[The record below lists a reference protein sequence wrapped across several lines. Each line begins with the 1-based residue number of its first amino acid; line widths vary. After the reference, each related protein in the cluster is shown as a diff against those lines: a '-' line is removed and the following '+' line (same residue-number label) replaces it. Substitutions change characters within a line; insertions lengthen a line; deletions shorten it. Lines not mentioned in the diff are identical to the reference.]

1 MTTTPPG
8 GSATAPPPPPPPPP
22 SGGPRVPWAEMRELG
37 RIRRSMTDRKIAG
50 VGGGI
55 ARHFDIDPL
64 VVRVALV
71 VLVLFGGG
79 GILLYGV
86 AWLIVPDDSGDAVVR
101 MDDRSRSVALLVVG
115 ALTALSLVGEMFGG
129 THFPW
134 PLPVVGVIV
143 IVVLLGRQRH
153 RSWHD
158 GYQVPAPPPP
168 TATGT
173 GGATYAGYQPPAPA
187 PRRDPRRRG
196 PILFGAAFAVAVL
209 ALAALATIDLA
220 GADLPPSAYPAAV
233 LATCGAFLVLGA
245 FWGRAGALILVGL
258 VAAFATLVTS
268 VADGFDI
275 GKTDAKPGSAA
286 ELQSHYH
293 RDVGQVIVDLTDVT
307 DPEELDGRTLDV
319 DASVGQL
326 TVIVPEEGLD
336 VTVRATIG
344 AGGET
349 VLFGDRVDGSADR
362 SYDGGTGADTPH
374 LTIDADLT
382 FGQIEVETEKEA
394 A

>member
-1 MTTTPPG
+1 
-8 GSATAPPPPPPPPP
+8 
-22 SGGPRVPWAEMRELG
+22 MRELG
-37 RIRRSMTDRKIAG
+37 RIRRSLTDRKIAG

-55 ARHFDIDPL
+55 ARHLDIDPI

-86 AWLIVPDDSGDAVVR
+86 AWLIVPDDSGDSVVR

-134 PLPVVGVIV
+134 PLPVVGVVV
-143 IVVLLGRQRH
+143 IVLLLGRQRH
-153 RSWHD
+153 RAWHA
-158 GYQVPAPPPP
+158 GYQAPAPPPP
-168 TATGT
+168 VTGT
-173 GGATYAGYQPPAPA
+173 GGATYAGYQPPPPA
-187 PRRDPRRRG
+187 PRRNPRRRG
-196 PILFGAAFAVAVL
+196 PILFGLAFAVALLAIVL
-209 ALAALATIDLA
+209 LATIDLA

-245 FWGRAGALILVGL
+245 FWGRAGGLILVGL
-258 VAAFATLVTS
+258 VAAIATLVTS

-275 GKTDAKPGSAA
+275 GQTTAKPDSAA
-286 ELQSHYH
+286 ELHSHYH
-293 RDVGQVIVDLTDVT
+293 RDIGQVVVDLTDVT
-307 DPEELDGRTLDV
+307 DLDGLNGRTLDV

-326 TVIVPEEGLD
+326 TVIVPDEGLD
-336 VTVRATIG
+336 VAVRATIG

-349 VLFGDRVDGSADR
+349 VLFGDRVSGSADR
-362 SYDGGTGADTPH
+362 TYDGGPGAGVPR
-374 LTIDADLT
+374 LTIDADLR